1 VTFSADAYL
10 NEMGITSPTFPMD
23 NLPNGSADR
32 LERCDGVAF
41 TDFMTFLAPP
51 PRGAI
56 TSEASAGRV
65 VFYRIGCASCHLPT
79 LVTGPN
85 KVRALNQV
93 RFEPFSDFLLHDMGS
108 LGDGIEQGRAG
119 QRQMRT
125 APLWGLRV
133 RTTFLHDG
141 RASSLDA
148 AILAHDGQGR
158 GASAKFAQLDTGSEN
173 ALMAFLRSL

>member
-1 VTFSADAYL
+1 V
-10 NEMGITSPTFPMD
+10 
-23 NLPNGSADR
+23 
-32 LERCDGVAF
+32 VAF

-56 TSEASAGRV
+56 TSEAIAGRV

-108 LGDGIEQGRAG
+108 LGDGIEQGPAG
-119 QRQMRT
+119 QRQMRMCGEAT
-125 APLWGLRV
+125 RACVGSGRSPLPSRGGDHHAHQV
-133 RTTFLHDG
+133 RS
-141 RASSLDA
+141 R
-148 AILAHDGQGR
+148 
-158 GASAKFAQLDTGSEN
+158 
-173 ALMAFLRSL
+173 

>member
-1 VTFSADAYL
+1 MTFSADAYL

-56 TSEASAGRV
+56 TSGASAGRV

-79 LVTGPN
+79 LVTAPN
-85 KVRALNQV
+85 KARALNQV
-93 RFEPFSDFLLHDMGS
+93 RFEPFSDFLLHDMGR
-108 LGDGIEQGRAG
+108 LGDGVEQGRAG
-119 QRQMRT
+119 QPT
-125 APLWGLRV
+125 ALQASAHLW
-133 RTTFLHDG
+133 
-141 RASSLDA
+141 SS
-148 AILAHDGQGR
+148 R
-158 GASAKFAQLDTGSEN
+158 SSGASGKSSISKNPSTAVRLG
-173 ALMAFLRSL
+173 RR